1 MSKRCL
7 YEIKDYTEEFIDM
20 IEAFE
25 CDFNI
30 LLEDNKGKDKLI
42 LELPRSEILI
52 RDIDLLGKLSFNLR
66 HDIYKIIGGFRNDE

>member
-30 LLEDNKGKDKLI
+30 LLEENKHSKELI
-42 LELPRSEILI
+42 LKLPRSERLI
-52 RDIDLLGKLSFNLR
+52 KDIDLLQKLSFNLR
-66 HDIYKIIGGFRNDE
+66 HDIYKIIGGFRND

>member
-1 MSKRCL
+1 MSKRCI

-30 LLEDNKGKDKLI
+30 LLEENKNSEELI
-42 LELPRSEILI
+42 LKLPRSERLI
-52 RDIDLLGKLSFNLR
+52 KDIDLLQKLSFNLR
-66 HDIYKIIGGFRNDE
+66 HDIYKIIGGFRND

>member
-30 LLEDNKGKDKLI
+30 LLEENEHSEELI
-42 LELPRSEILI
+42 LKLPRSERLI
-52 RDIDLLGKLSFNLR
+52 RDVDLLQKLSFNLR
-66 HDIYKIIGGFRNDE
+66 HDIYKIIGGFRND

>member
-30 LLEDNKGKDKLI
+30 LLEENEHSKELI
-42 LELPRSEILI
+42 LKLPRSERLI
-52 RDIDLLGKLSFNLR
+52 KDVDLLNKLSFNLR
-66 HDIYKIIGGFRNDE
+66 HDIYKIIGGFRNE